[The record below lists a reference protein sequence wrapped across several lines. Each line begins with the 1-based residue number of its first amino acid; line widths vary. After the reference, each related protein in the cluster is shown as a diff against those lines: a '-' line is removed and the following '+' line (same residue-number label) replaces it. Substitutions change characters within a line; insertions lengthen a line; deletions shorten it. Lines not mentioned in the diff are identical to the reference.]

1 MINKKNIWFLTL
13 FSLILV
19 LSVYYITM
27 PKELLLTNL
36 TKIEDTN
43 DKDAKVSIE
52 DSDELEAMKVED
64 NEAKEKEVET
74 LKEVLMDSNS
84 SVEKKNEAFDKMK
97 SLDINSSKE
106 EEINESVK
114 DKFKYETYTKIDGD
128 DIKIVVDSDDK
139 STKTANNI
147 MRLVQG
153 MFDTKK
159 YITVEF
165 K

>member
-36 TKIEDTN
+36 ANTTIED
-43 DKDAKVSIE
+43 DSIVDLE
-52 DSDELEAMKVED
+52 TSDVIEALKVED
-64 NEAKEKEVET
+64 DEKKQKEVET

-84 SVEKKNEAFDKMK
+84 TVDKKNEAFDKMK

-106 EEINESVK
+106 EEINTKIKEE
-114 DKFKYETYTKIDGD
+114 FKYDAFTKIDGD
-128 DIKIVVDSDDK
+128 NIKIVIDSDSLD
-139 STKTANNI
+139 TKVANNI
-147 MRLVQG
+147 MRFVQKL
-153 MFDTKK
+153 FDSKK
-159 YITVEF
+159 YITVEY

>member
-27 PKELLLTNL
+27 PKELLLNNL
-36 TKIEDTN
+36 TNVDDVEDTN
-43 DKDAKVSIE
+43 EVSLEITDAIE
-52 DSDELEAMKVED
+52 ALKVED
-64 NEAKEKEVET
+64 EEKKEKEMET
-74 LKEVLMDSNS
+74 LKEVLNDSSKS
-84 SVEKKNEAFDKMK
+84 SEEKNEAFEKMK

-106 EEINESVK
+106 EEINTKIKEE
-114 DKFKYETYTKIDGD
+114 FKYEAFTKIDGD
-128 DIKIVVDSDDK
+128 NIKVVVSSNKK
-139 STKTANNI
+139 SPKIANNI
-147 MRLVQG
+147 MRFIQK
-153 MFDTKK
+153 MYDTKK